1 MYKKSYR
8 STAFFLHL
16 AKRYNSM
23 SKDLQD
29 HVCDE
34 QRYASIYKLLA
45 SDLHNFLYYNFGA
58 NLNPADK
65 VQEAFIKLWKN
76 CDKVPPSK
84 AKSYLFTIGNNMML
98 NDIKHQKVKLKF
110 QQLPTRDRDHYDPEF
125 LMQEKEYLLA
135 YQNALSKLSE
145 GQREVFL
152 LNRIEGKRHKE
163 IAELL
168 NISRKAVEKR
178 LYTALEKLRK
188 DIKEI

>member
-1 MYKKSYR
+1 MPEE
-8 STAFFLHL
+8 
-16 AKRYNSM
+16 
-23 SKDLQD
+23 LQE

-34 QRYASIYKLLA
+34 NLYASIYNKYA
-45 SDLHNFLYYNFGA
+45 KDLHNFLYYKFGSQF
-58 NLNPADK
+58 NPSDK
-65 VQEAFIKLWKN
+65 VQEAFIKLWNN
-76 CDKVPPSK
+76 CAKVPPSK

-98 NDIKHQKVKLKF
+98 NEVKHQKVKLNY
-110 QQLPTRDRDHYDPEF
+110 QQTPTQDRDHYDPEF
-125 LMQEKEYLLA
+125 LLEEKQYLDKYQKALA
-135 YQNALSKLSE
+135 KLTE

-178 LYTALEKLRK
+178 LYTALEKLRR